1 MLFQDLD
8 VVSVGIFDEDVL
20 GRNGGLASPVPPTV
34 RLDGLHHGFQIA
46 YVERQV
52 SELVAQLVF
61 ALPVVDG
68 QLDLVRAGGVLQED
82 QRGLVP
88 DLRAPD
94 FPEPDQ
100 AALLDECGDLLFAA
114 VNLVRFAG
122 MDPELALQQ
131 TNDKFISRFQR
142 VEAQCAATGRGVAD
156 MDLET
161 LEKFWERAKQE
172 EGG

>member
-1 MLFQDLD
+1 MKGKDSLHKERAHDQQG
-8 VVSVGIFDEDVL
+8 S
-20 GRNGGLASPVPPTV
+20 A
-34 RLDGLHHGFQIA
+34 LDG
-46 YVERQV
+46 
-52 SELVAQLVF
+52 
-61 ALPVVDG
+61 
-68 QLDLVRAGGVLQED
+68 
-82 QRGLVP
+82 VP
-88 DLRAPD
+88 LAMPAMLRAFKLQKKAARVGFDWPD
-94 FPEPDQ
+94 IQGVFDKVQEELAELHEEVGPEPDQ

-122 MDPELALQQ
+122 MDPEIALQQ

-142 VEAQCAATGRGVAD
+142 VEAQCAATGSCVAD

>member
-1 MLFQDLD
+1 MKGKD
-8 VVSVGIFDEDVL
+8 S
-20 GRNGGLASPVPPTV
+20 
-34 RLDGLHHGFQIA
+34 LHK
-46 YVERQV
+46 ERARDQ
-52 SELVAQLVF
+52 Q
-61 ALPVVDG
+61 
-68 QLDLVRAGGVLQED
+68 GGVLD
-82 QRGLVP
+82 GVP
-88 DLRAPD
+88 LAIPAMLRAFKLQKKAARVGFDWPD
-94 FPEPDQ
+94 IQGVFDKVQEELAELHEEVGPEPDQ